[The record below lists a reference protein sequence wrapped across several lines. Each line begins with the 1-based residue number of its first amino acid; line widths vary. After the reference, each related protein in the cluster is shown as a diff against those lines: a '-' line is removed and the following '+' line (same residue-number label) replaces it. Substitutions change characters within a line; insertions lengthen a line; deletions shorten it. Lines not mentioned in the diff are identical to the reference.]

1 MVKECVGKYCP
12 TFIGGFHPLFA
23 IAKEVYL
30 RWRLRHPPQL
40 ISLNY
45 EEKYPA

>member
-1 MVKECVGKYCP
+1 M
-12 TFIGGFHPLFA
+12 FRGGFHSLFA

-30 RWRLRHPPQL
+30 RWRLRHPLQL

>member
-1 MVKECVGKYCP
+1 M
-12 TFIGGFHPLFA
+12 FSGGFRPLFA
-23 IAKEVYL
+23 IAKENNL
-30 RWRLRHPPQL
+30 RWRQRNPLQL